1 MVTTLETE
9 ITTKSVFQRWQ
20 QVTEPTSLKLLS
32 VTLSSSSELKIK
44 QQGSP
49 WIKAQVLNMVQY

>member
-20 QVTEPTSLKLLS
+20 HVPEPTSLKLLS